1 MRPVSHDFST
11 ASQLANIRLLIA
23 TCIPAR
29 SPVTVPALL
38 DRKSPPGLLLDGS
51 TRIAPLLWYRCP
63 SGVVDGVTP
72 CLRGILN
79 ALTADV
85 RRRGVDGLGGLW
97 AQPGGGL
104 ARTACRLPDTQ
115 HRRFS
120 DAGCG
125 GHCGPAGR
133 IHFVGVRVGRSRPSR
148 SCEGHPF
155 KTAALAAEVDE
166 Q

>member
-38 DRKSPPGLLLDGS
+38 DRKSPARLALGWFHAHCTVAL
-51 TRIAPLLWYRCP
+51 APLSFGRCGRSYSP
-63 SGVVDGVTP
+63 FERNV
-72 CLRGILN
+72 N

-97 AQPGGGL
+97 AQPG
-104 ARTACRLPDTQ
+104 
-115 HRRFS
+115 
-120 DAGCG
+120 
-125 GHCGPAGR
+125 
-133 IHFVGVRVGRSRPSR
+133 
-148 SCEGHPF
+148 
-155 KTAALAAEVDE
+155 
-166 Q
+166 